1 MDAHDPSNKI
11 ENWKSIQLMDVPNG
25 CGTKLN
31 ELNQPNHIPLGFVV
45 EY

>member
-31 ELNQPNHIPLGFVV
+31 ELN
-45 EY
+45 